1 VNVTSLSGIVPVV
14 VNPSTLEV
22 HPAKVLQESLVGSA
36 GAVISVQ

>member
-22 HPAKVLQESLVGSA
+22 HPANELQSLVGSA
-36 GAVISVQ
+36 GAVISAP